1 MLPGFQLL
9 LGLGALFT
17 ADVRQR
23 AEQAN
28 RPDQAT
34 PESMALFQK
43 YLDIRAKAIEYPDED
58 WPRYRI
64 ANKGFKT
71 NWKRLAGY
79 WNTSIHGLQIE
90 YFEWKCEQLGIE
102 FNYKL
107 VHRVYHRDDVT
118 GRGWHYPEYDIEP
131 YYPIDESIDPR
142 VKEDKEKKRKEEE
155 AARKQEAYLN
165 SDERK
170 KLDDEIRQRRAV
182 HRAERLAREAAE
194 KQK

>member
-1 MLPGFQLL
+1 MLPGFKLI

-17 ADVRQR
+17 ADARQR

-34 PESMALFQK
+34 PESMALFEK

-79 WNTSIHGLQIE
+79 WNTRIHGL
-90 YFEWKCEQLGIE
+90 
-102 FNYKL
+102 
-107 VHRVYHRDDVT
+107 
-118 GRGWHYPEYDIEP
+118 
-131 YYPIDESIDPR
+131 
-142 VKEDKEKKRKEEE
+142 
-155 AARKQEAYLN
+155 
-165 SDERK
+165 
-170 KLDDEIRQRRAV
+170 
-182 HRAERLAREAAE
+182 
-194 KQK
+194 